1 MIGSFDKTPSFLPK
15 ECKEPA
21 RDAWLESQTSWEQVY
36 LIIFRS
42 SRINF
47 NIFHYLG
54 PFIYDPYCLVPTKLF
69 RVVWVFECVCRDL
82 SEVYITYTGS
92 ACIMYRAVFIA
103 NQDFR
108 RREEGKRRC
117 NAPTHESYHIQIK
130 SYD

>member
-69 RVVWVFECVCRDL
+69 RVVWVFERVCLFVAIYQKFISLTQDL
-82 SEVYITYTGS
+82 LVL
-92 ACIMYRAVFIA
+92 CI
-103 NQDFR
+103 
-108 RREEGKRRC
+108 GLC
-117 NAPTHESYHIQIK
+117 L
-130 SYD
+130 